1 MSISAERIQLIPLLA
16 LIVATVIIDSSFPSI
31 SPYLFELEDFYK
43 LIVFLLVFL
52 LTAIGQYAILRK
64 ISKKSGKIV
73 SFKRSNLFHK
83 INTIA
88 PYVLLFLLLTIV
100 LEIFIASKYH
110 TLLVDII
117 IAIVYG
123 IALINMSVLVS
134 QFFLWFRINK
144 NYMIISYTVAI
155 CSILI
160 NLTASILYLIFSAH
174 IDPTIISWDYI
185 PGESSGTVT
194 TIMDSIYQL
203 TSVASFILIW
213 ISSILLLSHYAK
225 KYGLVKFVI
234 IAVAPL
240 IYFITIF
247 SPTFADYFLELSF
260 YYPILAQI
268 TFTILITAGK
278 PIGGF
283 LFGFIFLSASKN
295 VDNRLLKEYL
305 AIAGYGIM
313 ILFTSNQIVS
323 LISLDYPPF
332 GTVTIIFLSLGT
344 YISFIGIY
352 ASAISVAQD
361 KELRYILKKSSA
373 RNISLFN
380 QIGKSEMEKKLLT
393 TTHTVVKKL
402 KDETGVQAVEDNDY
416 KKYVEDA
423 IKEINELKSKP
434 KK

>member
-1 MSISAERIQLIPLLA
+1 MSISTERIQLIPLLA
-16 LIVATVIIDSSFPSI
+16 LIVATVIIDSSFPGI
-31 SPYLFELEDFYK
+31 SPYVFEDEDFYN
-43 LIVFLLVFL
+43 LTIFLVVFL
-52 LTAIGQYAILRK
+52 LTAISQYAILRK
-64 ISKKSGKIV
+64 ISKKFVKIL
-73 SFKRSNLFHK
+73 SFKRSNLFHTT
-83 INTIA
+83 NTIA
-88 PYVLLFLLLTIV
+88 PYILLFLLLIIV
-100 LEIFIASKYH
+100 LEILITSRYH
-110 TLLVDII
+110 TFLVHII
-117 IAIVYG
+117 IGIVYG
-123 IALINMSVLVS
+123 IALMNMSVLVS

-160 NLTASILYLIFSAH
+160 NLTASILYLTFNAH
-174 IDPTIISWDYI
+174 IDPSIISWDYI

-203 TSVASFILIW
+203 TSVATFILIW

-225 KYGLVKFVI
+225 KYGLIKFVI

-247 SPTFADYFLELSF
+247 SPTLADYFLELSF
-260 YYPILAQI
+260 YYPILTQI
-268 TFTILITAGK
+268 TFTILISAGK

-313 ILFTSNQIVS
+313 ILFTSNQLVS

-332 GTVTIIFLSLGT
+332 GTVTIIFLSLGS

-361 KELRYILKKSSA
+361 RELRYILKKSSE

-393 TTHTVVKKL
+393 TADTMVKKL

>member
-1 MSISAERIQLIPLLA
+1 MFVLATIS
-16 LIVATVIIDSSFPSI
+16 
-31 SPYLFELEDFYK
+31 
-43 LIVFLLVFL
+43 
-52 LTAIGQYAILRK
+52 QYAILRR
-64 ISKKSGKIV
+64 ISKKFGKIV
-73 SFKRSNLFHK
+73 SFKRSNLFHT

-88 PYVLLFLLLTIV
+88 PFTLLFLLLTIL
-100 LEIFIASKYH
+100 LEIFITSRYH
-110 TLLVDII
+110 TFLVNII
-117 IAIVYG
+117 IWIVYG
-123 IALINMSVLVS
+123 TALLNMSVLVS
-134 QFFLWFRINK
+134 QFFLWFQINK

-160 NLTASILYLIFSAH
+160 NLTASILYLTVSTH
-174 IDPTIISWDYI
+174 IDPAIIGSDYN
-185 PGESSGTVT
+185 PSESSSTVT
-194 TIMDSIYQL
+194 SIVGLIYEL
-203 TSVASFILIW
+203 SSVASFILIW

-247 SPTFADYFLELSF
+247 SPTLADYFSEFSF

-268 TFTILITAGK
+268 TFTILISAGK

-283 LFGFIFLSASKN
+283 LFGFIFLGASKN

-313 ILFTSNQIVS
+313 ILFTSNQLVS

-332 GTVTIIFLSLGT
+332 GTVTIIFLSLGS

-393 TTHTVVKKL
+393 TAHTVVKKL

>member
-1 MSISAERIQLIPLLA
+1 MSISTERIQIIPLLA
-16 LIVATVIIDSSFPSI
+16 LIVATVIIDSSFPGI
-31 SPYLFELEDFYK
+31 SPYVFEDEDFYN
-43 LIVFLLVFL
+43 LTIFLVVFL
-52 LTAIGQYAILRK
+52 LTAISQYAILRK
-64 ISKKSGKIV
+64 ISKKLVKIL
-73 SFKRSNLFHK
+73 SFKRSNLFHTT
-83 INTIA
+83 NTIA
-88 PYVLLFLLLTIV
+88 PYILLFLLLIIV
-100 LEIFIASKYH
+100 LEILITSRYH
-110 TLLVDII
+110 TFLVHII
-117 IAIVYG
+117 IGIVYV
-123 IALINMSVLVS
+123 IALMNMSVLVS

-160 NLTASILYLIFSAH
+160 NLTASILYLTFNAH
-174 IDPTIISWDYI
+174 IDPSIISWDYI

-203 TSVASFILIW
+203 TSVTSFILIW

-225 KYGLVKFVI
+225 KYGLIKFVI

-247 SPTFADYFLELSF
+247 SPTLADYFLEFSF
-260 YYPILAQI
+260 YYPILTQI
-268 TFTILITAGK
+268 TFTILISAGK

-313 ILFTSNQIVS
+313 ILFTSNQLVS
-323 LISLDYPPF
+323 LISLNYPPF
-332 GTVTIIFLSLGT
+332 GTVTIIFLSLGS

-361 KELRYILKKSSA
+361 KELRYILKKSSE

-393 TTHTVVKKL
+393 TADTMVKKL